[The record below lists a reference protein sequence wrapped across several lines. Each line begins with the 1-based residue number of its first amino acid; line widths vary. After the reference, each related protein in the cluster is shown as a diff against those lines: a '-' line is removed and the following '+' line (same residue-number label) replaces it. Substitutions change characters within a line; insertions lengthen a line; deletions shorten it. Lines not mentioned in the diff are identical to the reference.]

1 MKLDAVG
8 AQRTIPN
15 TRRSV
20 FVGNPS
26 TWGPAARRHLQQS
39 PCDVVGYVE
48 THMNPAASEDLLR
61 DFDRAGRKA
70 VLSPARPKSG
80 GTLGGVAWGAL
91 KRYQASSYRQLARHE
106 SQCLGADRALDVF
119 PPGEHLDFF
128 DFVPLCLHL
137 KGVNLV
143 LILLY
148 LTCSIGF
155 TGENLQKISSL
166 LAFIQC
172 INDPWIVSG
181 DLNVSP
187 STLLAQTWFQD
198 MGLQVLVPDNF
209 EMGPKGSLIDF
220 AFAPAAGAAFV
231 DSITFDDQVPWKT
244 HFGLSLTIKADAA
257 DARIRQ
263 FPAPRRFRRPPRPR
277 KPADP
282 DSKSSKK
289 RAAQAPKE
297 RERMEENARRAAA
310 RHLRVQEMRARHLT
324 STPVPMWQ
332 APMSM
337 RLDLDDSECEHE
349 REEDFPQSPRYD
361 DWQEQPEAQ
370 PPELDLVEPP
380 VPHETPQGEPPVNT
394 QQTWEADQL
403 WYALH
408 HPLSDHSS
416 PPHFV
421 ESSAAFRYDREGAK
435 LLGRSFEQWMTSLET
450 FYCTAYTIPL
460 ESRFK
465 YCGRASTREPRLC
478 IFRPRASTS
487 PQFANPV
494 ALWWRTLATHLDLL
508 YKPVRQ
514 RASNMIEALLRKMLY
529 FGKPISR

>member
-1 MKLDAVG
+1 M
-8 AQRTIPN
+8 
-15 TRRSV
+15 
-20 FVGNPS
+20 
-26 TWGPAARRHLQQS
+26 W
-39 PCDVVGYVE
+39 
-48 THMNPAASEDLLR
+48 

-80 GTLGGVAWGAL
+80 GTSGGVAWGAL
-91 KRYQASSYRQLARHE
+91 KRYQASSYRLLARHE
-106 SQCLGADRALDVF
+106 SQCLGADRALDAF
-119 PPGEHLDFF
+119 PPGRHLDFF

-172 INDPWIVSG
+172 INDPWIVIG

-198 MGLQVLVPDNF
+198 MGLQVLVPDNV
-209 EMGPKGSLIDF
+209 EVGPTGSLIDF

-263 FPAPRRFRRPPRPR
+263 FPTPRRFRHPPRPR

-297 RERMEENARRAAA
+297 
-310 RHLRVQEMRARHLT
+310 RVQEMRARHLT

-349 REEDFPQSPRYD
+349 LEEDFPQSPRYD

-380 VPHETPQGEPPVNT
+380 VYRETPQATCEHSANLRSRP
-394 QQTWEADQL
+394 
-403 WYALH
+403 ALVRTA
-408 HPLSDHSS
+408 S
-416 PPHFV
+416 P
-421 ESSAAFRYDREGAK
+421 S
-435 LLGRSFEQWMTSLET
+435 Q
-450 FYCTAYTIPL
+450 
-460 ESRFK
+460 
-465 YCGRASTREPRLC
+465 
-478 IFRPRASTS
+478 
-487 PQFANPV
+487 
-494 ALWWRTLATHLDLL
+494 
-508 YKPVRQ
+508 
-514 RASNMIEALLRKMLY
+514 
-529 FGKPISR
+529 